1 MALSKAQ
8 LSKLNKEDIVTYA
21 LGLQDKLINRIS
33 ALETSFEES
42 IEKISSELVI
52 AKHVNTKLQEKIVT
66 LEKKAWENEQYSRRE
81 CLEITGIPE
90 TVQNE
95 CLEDKVC
102 EILKTI
108 DIDIDSRQIEACHRI
123 KNNRTILKLS
133 HRKDAVMIL
142 SKRKNLKNS
151 DFSELDLGENPSIFI
166 NESLC
171 GYYKGLWNKCRD
183 LKKANKIHG
192 FWIANGKIKYR
203 IVEKGI
209 TYTVTHDNDLE
220 HMMIE
225 A

>member
-52 AKHVNTKLQEKIVT
+52 AKHVNTKHQERIVT

-95 CLEDKVC
+95 CLEEKVC
-102 EILKTI
+102 KILKTI
-108 DIDIDSRQIEACHRI
+108 DIDIDTRQIEACHRI

-133 HRKDAVMIL
+133 HRKDAV
-142 SKRKNLKNS
+142 
-151 DFSELDLGENPSIFI
+151 
-166 NESLC
+166 
-171 GYYKGLWNKCRD
+171 
-183 LKKANKIHG
+183 
-192 FWIANGKIKYR
+192 
-203 IVEKGI
+203 
-209 TYTVTHDNDLE
+209 
-220 HMMIE
+220 
-225 A
+225 